1 MFNLSRFKIESFA
14 ISATTS
20 FTLNTNC
27 KFSQPISDL
36 LQQELDGYN
45 LYLAKRTIKTT
56 PMRLTKLLGLL
67 LPAVLLAACSG
78 QQETV
83 PIELNDLEFTLEG
96 PLFEG
101 PNQGQY
107 VVQVDLPALLGADDL
122 EVRSARLSSATVLPN
137 DSLGFANVRSFV
149 LSLASDNPEV
159 GMVEAAFLNPLGDA
173 ATQAELSVSKEAD
186 ATAFFQGST
195 FYLVLDADFAA
206 DFEGNRSFK
215 ANLVFDVVTK

>member
-1 MFNLSRFKIESFA
+1 MLNLSRFLIESFA

-36 LQQELDGYN
+36 LQQELDDYN
-45 LYLAKRTIKTT
+45 LYLDKRTFKTT
-56 PMRLTKLLGLL
+56 LMRLTKLLGLL

-122 EVRSARLSSATVLPN
+122 EVRSARLSSATVVPY

>member
-1 MFNLSRFKIESFA
+1 MCKLSD
-14 ISATTS
+14 
-20 FTLNTNC
+20 
-27 KFSQPISDL
+27 PIPGL
-36 LQQELDGYN
+36 LHQELDGDN
-45 LYLAKRTIKTT
+45 LYLTKRTYKITT
-56 PMRLTKLLGLL
+56 MRLTKLLGLL

>member
-1 MFNLSRFKIESFA
+1 
-14 ISATTS
+14 
-20 FTLNTNC
+20 
-27 KFSQPISDL
+27 
-36 LQQELDGYN
+36 
-45 LYLAKRTIKTT
+45 
-56 PMRLTKLLGLL
+56 MRLTKLLGLL

-122 EVRSARLSSATVLPN
+122 EVRSARLSSATVVPN

-215 ANLVFDVVTK
+215 ASLVFDVVTK

>member
-1 MFNLSRFKIESFA
+1 MLNLSRFLIESFA

-36 LQQELDGYN
+36 LQQELDDYN
-45 LYLAKRTIKTT
+45 LYLEKRTFKTT
-56 PMRLTKLLGLL
+56 LMRLTKLLGLL

-122 EVRSARLSSATVLPN
+122 EVRSARLSSATVVPN

>member
-1 MFNLSRFKIESFA
+1 
-14 ISATTS
+14 
-20 FTLNTNC
+20 
-27 KFSQPISDL
+27 
-36 LQQELDGYN
+36 
-45 LYLAKRTIKTT
+45 
-56 PMRLTKLLGLL
+56 MRLTKLLGLL

-107 VVQVDLPALLGADDL
+107 VVQVDLP
-122 EVRSARLSSATVLPN
+122 VRSARLSSATVVPN

-215 ANLVFDVVTK
+215 ASLVFDVVTK